1 MTTPQAPDDRGAVTV
16 EAAIA
21 LLALVI
27 VLALSLAG
35 VVAVVDQL
43 RCTDAAREAA
53 RLAARGE
60 PERARAAVARIG
72 PSGARLELDTG
83 VDGITAVVLAEP
95 AGGLLP
101 GVQLR
106 GEAFA
111 VPEPGVGEGRPAPGL
126 GPEPREVSR

>member
-1 MTTPQAPDDRGAVTV
+1 MPIARSPDDRGAVTV

-21 LLALVI
+21 LFALVA
-27 VLALSLAG
+27 VLALSFAG
-35 VVAVVDQL
+35 IVAVVDQL

-60 PERARAAVARIG
+60 PERAKEAVDRIG
-72 PSGARLELDTG
+72 PSGARFELTEHA
-83 VDGITAVVLAEP
+83 DGITVVVHAEP

-111 VPEPGVGEGRPAPGL
+111 VPEPGVGEPSEPA
-126 GPEPREVSR
+126 EVSP

>member
-1 MTTPQAPDDRGAVTV
+1 MPIARSPDDRGAVTV

-21 LLALVI
+21 LFALVA
-27 VLALSLAG
+27 VLALSFAG
-35 VVAVVDQL
+35 IVAVVDQL

-60 PERARAAVARIG
+60 PERATEAVARIG
-72 PSGARLELDTG
+72 PSGARLELTEHP
-83 VDGITAVVLAEP
+83 DGITVLVHAEP

-111 VPEPGVGEGRPAPGL
+111 VPEPGVGEPSE
-126 GPEPREVSR
+126 PEPAEVSP